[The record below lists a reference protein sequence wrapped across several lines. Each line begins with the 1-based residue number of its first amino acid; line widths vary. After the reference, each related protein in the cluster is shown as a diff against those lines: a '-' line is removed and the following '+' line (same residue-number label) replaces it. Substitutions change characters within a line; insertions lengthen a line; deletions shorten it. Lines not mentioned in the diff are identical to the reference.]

1 MNVKIAFEDKKRISS
16 RCYSNI
22 RIYIRKSTSIYYYV
36 EKEEVLVLLLFS
48 CLVETK
54 GNKLHLCAFYFS
66 TREVANFVAFKTSLE
81 ESLDH
86 KTRQYIR
93 VKKQDTIENYSF
105 ILLERTKN
113 ACFLSFQGIFRSFR
127 MDSKH

>member
-16 RCYSNI
+16 RCYSKI
-22 RIYIRKSTSIYYYV
+22 RIYIIRKSISIYYV
-36 EKEEVLVLLLFS
+36 EKEEVQVLLLFS

-81 ESLDH
+81 ESLEH

-93 VKKQDTIENYSF
+93 VKKQDTIGSSLCRFY
-105 ILLERTKN
+105 ILCLDVANET
-113 ACFLSFQGIFRSFR
+113 FRFNR
-127 MDSKH
+127 HDATQLRKD